1 MYDPNLGRH
10 LVRSGGLNEYQA
22 QALPYTVLSSMGKGF
37 LNAAAGSVVGTLD
50 LALTVAQLSPM
61 TLSFGQPIYHIPDKF
76 YTPFTVGNSQI
87 ERMAAAEGEFGFY
100 ALDAYLGASGAI
112 RGGFSAARQEL
123 GMARRLGNC
132 FVAGTP
138 VQMANGTT
146 RPIEQVKVGD
156 FVKSR
161 NPKTGQVEAKRVDRT
176 YVRVAPQ
183 VQTLTFADVATHQTQ
198 AFTCTPEHPFL
209 VDGRGFVRAEDL
221 GIGTS
226 IVTHA
231 GPALTLSAVVQG
243 APVGL
248 ASGTG
253 LALGGQAHPAGI
265 TVYNLRVE
273 DDHTYFVGTL
283 SGGTCVHNANYEI
296 FERFG
301 SEAEAVEAQEAQK
314 LTQRPGHPN
323 GEKWISD
330 VGEIKRPQGLGQDV
344 THRMEIKA
352 SPGTREWLRRFEIK
366 TNEPNRY
373 AVPADKLGEFN
384 ARINSISTKRFRLM
398 GRQMRRR

>member
-176 YVRVAPQ
+176 WRR
-183 VQTLTFADVATHQTQ
+183 T
-198 AFTCTPEHPFL
+198 
-209 VDGRGFVRAEDL
+209 RRRR
-221 GIGTS
+221 S
-226 IVTHA
+226 
-231 GPALTLSAVVQG
+231 PALRNTRSSWTVG
-243 APVGL
+243 ASCGPKTWGSGR
-248 ASGTG
+248 ASS
-253 LALGGQAHPAGI
+253 PA
-265 TVYNLRVE
+265 
-273 DDHTYFVGTL
+273 
-283 SGGTCVHNANYEI
+283 
-296 FERFG
+296 
-301 SEAEAVEAQEAQK
+301 
-314 LTQRPGHPN
+314 
-323 GEKWISD
+323 
-330 VGEIKRPQGLGQDV
+330 
-344 THRMEIKA
+344 
-352 SPGTREWLRRFEIK
+352 
-366 TNEPNRY
+366 
-373 AVPADKLGEFN
+373 PAPP
-384 ARINSISTKRFRLM
+384 
-398 GRQMRRR
+398 